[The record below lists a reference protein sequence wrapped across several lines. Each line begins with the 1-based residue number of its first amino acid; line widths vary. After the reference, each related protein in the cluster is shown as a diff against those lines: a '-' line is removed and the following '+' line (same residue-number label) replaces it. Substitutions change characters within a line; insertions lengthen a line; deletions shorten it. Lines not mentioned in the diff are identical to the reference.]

1 LLKELSQQQRLIIYF
16 LVSVNDIL
24 GKALADKKEKKK
36 RLIPKNLLTKNKE
49 TLDSNHFFIIIILK
63 MLSYTYKR
71 DKTD

>member
-36 RLIPKNLLTKNKE
+36 RLIPKNLVTKNKE
-49 TLDSNHFFIIIILK
+49 TLDSNHFFYYYYFKDAFQCL
-63 MLSYTYKR
+63 
-71 DKTD
+71 